1 MKNYK
6 VVITLEFPDGS
17 LEYVIWEPELYGKLC
32 YMNSDFESIFYDTSK
47 NNFKVPPVD
56 VLIELWDNPQLTTIS
71 SQIGNELGL
80 KQMCVGQRIIPLKR
94 L

>member
-17 LEYVIWEPELYGKLC
+17 VEYVIWEPELYGRLC
-32 YMNSDFESIFYDTSK
+32 YMNSDFHSIFYDTTK
-47 NNFKVPPVD
+47 NNFQVPPVD
-56 VLIELWDNPQLTTIS
+56 VLIELWENPQLTTIS
-71 SQIGNELGL
+71 SQIGNKLGL
-80 KQMCVGQRIIPLKR
+80 KQICVGNKILPLKR